1 MRAERPPGARGT
13 RIVSLMSAEIL
24 PQDHPHA
31 ARLEKGTGTP
41 LETWAR
47 RLDEAGARELDH
59 TAIAR
64 LLVERWEVEEWWAQ
78 GVTVAY
84 EQVIGRRVVGQSCDG
99 DFSAS
104 ASRTV
109 PGTPTQVRDRWDA
122 FMTDARR
129 DGLGLEEP
137 SLSDTATWRYWRAAV
152 ADGSRVSVNITAKD
166 PGRSTLGI
174 EHKGLESSEGRAAW
188 KDAWKQVLGEFT
200 ARPAASTETTET
212 TTTETTR

>member
-1 MRAERPPGARGT
+1 MRAAGPSDRVPGPDAR
-13 RIVSLMSAEIL
+13 RIVASMSDQIL

-31 ARLEKGTGTP
+31 ARLENGTGTS
-41 LETWAR
+41 LAEWTD
-47 RLDEAGARELDH
+47 RLDAAGGRDLDH

-64 LLVERWEVEEWWAQ
+64 MLVERWEAEEWWAQ

-166 PGRSTLGI
+166 EGRSTLGI
-174 EHKGLESSEGRAAW
+174 EHKSLGTADARTAW
-188 KDAWKQVLGEFT
+188 KDAWKGVLGEFT
-200 ARPAASTETTET
+200 ALRATTSTGQGD
-212 TTTETTR
+212 R

>member
-1 MRAERPPGARGT
+1 MHAAGPSDRVPGPCAR
-13 RIVSLMSAEIL
+13 RIVSSMSDQIL

-31 ARLEKGTGTP
+31 ARLENGTGTS
-41 LETWAR
+41 LAEWTD
-47 RLDEAGARELDH
+47 RLDAAGGRDLDH

-64 LLVERWEVEEWWAQ
+64 MLVERWEVEEWWAQ

-122 FMTDARR
+122 FMTEARR

-137 SLSDTATWRYWRAAV
+137 SLSDTAMWRYWRAAV

-166 PGRSTLGI
+166 EGRSTLGI
-174 EHKGLESSEGRAAW
+174 EHKGLETADARTAW
-188 KDAWKQVLGEFT
+188 KDAWKGVLGEFT
-200 ARPAASTETTET
+200 ALPEQTDGQGDR
-212 TTTETTR
+212 

>member
-1 MRAERPPGARGT
+1 
-13 RIVSLMSAEIL
+13 MSDQIL

-31 ARLEKGTGTP
+31 ARLENGTGTT
-41 LETWAR
+41 LAEWTD
-47 RLDEAGARELDH
+47 RLDAAGGRDLDH

-64 LLVERWEVEEWWAQ
+64 MLVERWEVEEWWAQ

-122 FMTDARR
+122 FMTEARR

-166 PGRSTLGI
+166 EGRSTLGI
-174 EHKGLESSEGRAAW
+174 EHKGLETADARTAW
-188 KDAWKQVLGEFT
+188 KDAWKGVLGEFT
-200 ARPAASTETTET
+200 ALPEQTDGQGDR
-212 TTTETTR
+212 

>member
-1 MRAERPPGARGT
+1 MRAAGPSDRVPGPGAR
-13 RIVSLMSAEIL
+13 RIVSSMSDQIL

-31 ARLEKGTGTP
+31 ARLENGTGTS
-41 LETWAR
+41 LAEWTD
-47 RLDEAGARELDH
+47 RLDAAGGRDLDH

-64 LLVERWEVEEWWAQ
+64 MLVERWEVEEWWAQ

-122 FMTDARR
+122 FMTEARR

-137 SLSDTATWRYWRAAV
+137 SLSDTDKWRYWRAAV

-166 PGRSTLGI
+166 EGRSTLGI
-174 EHKGLESSEGRAAW
+174 EHKGLETADARTAW
-188 KDAWKQVLGEFT
+188 KDAWKGVLGEFT
-200 ARPAASTETTET
+200 ALPEQTDGQGDR
-212 TTTETTR
+212 

>member
-1 MRAERPPGARGT
+1 MRAAGPSDWVPGPDAR
-13 RIVSLMSAEIL
+13 RIVSSMSDQIL

-31 ARLEKGTGTP
+31 ARLENGTGTS
-41 LETWAR
+41 LAEWTD
-47 RLDEAGARELDH
+47 RLDAAGGRDLDH

-64 LLVERWEVEEWWAQ
+64 MLVERWEAEEWWAQ

-109 PGTPTQVRDRWDA
+109 PGMPTRVRDRWDA
-122 FMTDARR
+122 FMTEARR

-166 PGRSTLGI
+166 EGRSTLGI
-174 EHKGLESSEGRAAW
+174 EHKGLGTADARTAW
-188 KDAWKQVLGEFT
+188 KDAWKGVLGEFT
-200 ARPAASTETTET
+200 ALRATTSTGQGD
-212 TTTETTR
+212 R

>member
-1 MRAERPPGARGT
+1 MHAAGPSDRVPGPCAR
-13 RIVSLMSAEIL
+13 RIVSSMSDQIL

-31 ARLEKGTGTP
+31 ARLENGTGTS
-41 LETWAR
+41 LAEWTD
-47 RLDEAGARELDH
+47 RLDEAGGRDLDH

-64 LLVERWEVEEWWAQ
+64 MLVERWEVEEWWAQ

-122 FMTDARR
+122 FMTEARR

-137 SLSDTATWRYWRAAV
+137 SLSDTAMWRYWRAAV

-166 PGRSTLGI
+166 EGRSTLGI
-174 EHKGLESSEGRAAW
+174 EHKGLETADARTAW
-188 KDAWKQVLGEFT
+188 KDAWKGVLGEFT
-200 ARPAASTETTET
+200 ALPEQTDGQGDR
-212 TTTETTR
+212 

>member
-1 MRAERPPGARGT
+1 MRAAGPSDRVPGPGAS
-13 RIVSLMSAEIL
+13 RIVSSMSDQIL

-31 ARLEKGTGTP
+31 ARLENGTGTS
-41 LETWAR
+41 LAEWTD
-47 RLDEAGARELDH
+47 RLDAAGGRDLDH

-64 LLVERWEVEEWWAQ
+64 MLVERWEVEEWWAQ

-84 EQVIGRRVVGQSCDG
+84 EQVTGRRVVGQSCDG

-109 PGTPTQVRDRWDA
+109 PGTPTRVRDRWDA

-166 PGRSTLGI
+166 EGRSTLGI
-174 EHKGLESSEGRAAW
+174 EHKSLETADARSAW
-188 KDAWKQVLGEFT
+188 KGVLGEFT
-200 ARPAASTETTET
+200 ALRATTSTGQGD
-212 TTTETTR
+212 R

>member
-1 MRAERPPGARGT
+1 MRAAGPSDRVPGPDAR
-13 RIVSLMSAEIL
+13 RIVSSMSDQIL

-31 ARLEKGTGTP
+31 ARLENGTGTS
-41 LETWAR
+41 LAEWTD
-47 RLDEAGARELDH
+47 RLDAAGGRDLDH

-64 LLVERWEVEEWWAQ
+64 MLVERWEVEEWWAQ

-84 EQVIGRRVVGQSCDG
+84 EQVTGRRVVGQSCDG

-109 PGTPTQVRDRWDA
+109 PGTPTRVRDRWDA

-166 PGRSTLGI
+166 EGRSTLGI
-174 EHKGLESSEGRAAW
+174 EHKSLETADARSAW
-188 KDAWKQVLGEFT
+188 KGVLGEFT
-200 ARPAASTETTET
+200 ALRATTSTGQGD
-212 TTTETTR
+212 R

>member
-1 MRAERPPGARGT
+1 MHAAGPSDRVPGPGAR
-13 RIVSLMSAEIL
+13 RIVSSMSDQIL

-31 ARLEKGTGTP
+31 ARLENGTGTS
-41 LETWAR
+41 LAEWTD
-47 RLDEAGARELDH
+47 RLDATGGRDLDH

-64 LLVERWEVEEWWAQ
+64 MLVERWEVEEWWAQ

-122 FMTDARR
+122 FMTEARR

-137 SLSDTATWRYWRAAV
+137 SLSDTAMWRYWRAAV

-166 PGRSTLGI
+166 EGRSTLGI
-174 EHKGLESSEGRAAW
+174 EHKGLETADARTAW
-188 KDAWKQVLGEFT
+188 KDAWKGVLGEFT
-200 ARPAASTETTET
+200 ALPEQTDGQGDR
-212 TTTETTR
+212 

>member
-1 MRAERPPGARGT
+1 MHAAGPSDRVPGPCAH
-13 RIVSLMSAEIL
+13 RIVSSMSDQIL

-31 ARLEKGTGTP
+31 ARLENGTGTS
-41 LETWAR
+41 LAEWTD
-47 RLDEAGARELDH
+47 RLDATGGRDLDH

-64 LLVERWEVEEWWAQ
+64 MLVERWEVEEWWAQ

-122 FMTDARR
+122 FMTEARR

-166 PGRSTLGI
+166 EGRSTLGI
-174 EHKGLESSEGRAAW
+174 EHKGLETADARTAW
-188 KDAWKQVLGEFT
+188 KDAWKGVLGEFT
-200 ARPAASTETTET
+200 ALPEQTDGQGDR
-212 TTTETTR
+212 

>member
-1 MRAERPPGARGT
+1 MHAAGPSDRVPGPCAR
-13 RIVSLMSAEIL
+13 RIVSSMSDQIL

-31 ARLEKGTGTP
+31 ARLENGTGTS
-41 LETWAR
+41 LAEWTD
-47 RLDEAGARELDH
+47 RLDAAGGRDLDH

-64 LLVERWEVEEWWAQ
+64 MLVERWEVEEWWAQ

-122 FMTDARR
+122 FMTEARR

-166 PGRSTLGI
+166 EGCSTLGI
-174 EHKGLESSEGRAAW
+174 EHKGLETADARTAW
-188 KDAWKQVLGEFT
+188 KDAWKGVLGEFT
-200 ARPAASTETTET
+200 ALPEQTDGQGDR
-212 TTTETTR
+212 

>member
-1 MRAERPPGARGT
+1 MHAAGPSDRVPGPCAR
-13 RIVSLMSAEIL
+13 RIVSSMSDQIL

-31 ARLEKGTGTP
+31 ARLENGTGTS
-41 LETWAR
+41 LAEWTD
-47 RLDEAGARELDH
+47 RLDEAGGRDLDH

-64 LLVERWEVEEWWAQ
+64 MLVERWEVEEWWAQ

-122 FMTDARR
+122 FMTEARR

-166 PGRSTLGI
+166 EGRSTLGI
-174 EHKGLESSEGRAAW
+174 EHKGLETADARTAW
-188 KDAWKQVLGEFT
+188 KDAWKGVLGEFT
-200 ARPAASTETTET
+200 ALPEQTDGQGDR
-212 TTTETTR
+212 

>member
-1 MRAERPPGARGT
+1 MHAAGPSDRVPGPCAR
-13 RIVSLMSAEIL
+13 RIVSSMSDQIL

-31 ARLEKGTGTP
+31 ARLENGTGTT
-41 LETWAR
+41 LAEWTD
-47 RLDEAGARELDH
+47 RLDAAGGRDLDH

-64 LLVERWEVEEWWAQ
+64 MLVERWEVEEWWAQ

-122 FMTDARR
+122 FMTEARR

-166 PGRSTLGI
+166 EGRSTLGI
-174 EHKGLESSEGRAAW
+174 EHKGLETADARTAW
-188 KDAWKQVLGEFT
+188 KDAWKGVLGEFT
-200 ARPAASTETTET
+200 ALPEQTDGQGDR
-212 TTTETTR
+212 

>member
-1 MRAERPPGARGT
+1 MHAAGPSDRVPGPGAR
-13 RIVSLMSAEIL
+13 RIVSSMSDQIL

-31 ARLEKGTGTP
+31 ARLENGTGTS
-41 LETWAR
+41 LAEWTD
-47 RLDEAGARELDH
+47 RLDAAGGRDLDH

-64 LLVERWEVEEWWAQ
+64 MLVERWEVEEWWAQ
-78 GVTVAY
+78 GITVAY
-84 EQVIGRRVVGQSCDG
+84 EQLIGRRVVGQSCDG

-109 PGTPTQVRDRWDA
+109 PGTSTQVRDRWDA
-122 FMTDARR
+122 FMTEARR

-166 PGRSTLGI
+166 EGRSTLGI
-174 EHKGLESSEGRAAW
+174 EHKGLETADARTAW
-188 KDAWKQVLGEFT
+188 KGAWKGVLGEFT
-200 ARPAASTETTET
+200 ALPEQTDGQGDR
-212 TTTETTR
+212 

>member
-1 MRAERPPGARGT
+1 
-13 RIVSLMSAEIL
+13 MSDEIL

-31 ARLEKGTGTP
+31 ARLENGTGTS
-41 LETWAR
+41 LAEWTD
-47 RLDEAGARELDH
+47 RLDEAGGRDLDH

-64 LLVERWEVEEWWAQ
+64 MLVERWEVEDWWAQ

-122 FMTDARR
+122 FMTEARR

-137 SLSDTATWRYWRAAV
+137 SLSDTGKWRYWRAAV

-166 PGRSTLGI
+166 EGRSTLGI
-174 EHKGLESSEGRAAW
+174 EHKGLETADARTAW
-188 KDAWKQVLGEFT
+188 KDAWKGVLGEFT
-200 ARPAASTETTET
+200 ALPDAQETGQGD
-212 TTTETTR
+212 R

>member
-1 MRAERPPGARGT
+1 MRAAGPSDRVPGPGAR
-13 RIVSLMSAEIL
+13 RIVSSMSDQIL

-31 ARLEKGTGTP
+31 ARLENGTGTS
-41 LETWAR
+41 LAEWTD
-47 RLDEAGARELDH
+47 RLDAAGARDLDH

-64 LLVERWEVEEWWAQ
+64 MLVERWEVEEWWAQ

-152 ADGSRVSVNITAKD
+152 ADGSRVSVNIAAKD
-166 PGRSTLGI
+166 EGRSTLGI
-174 EHKGLESSEGRAAW
+174 EHKGLETADARTAW
-188 KDAWKQVLGEFT
+188 KDAWKGVLGEFT
-200 ARPAASTETTET
+200 ALPEQTDGQGDR
-212 TTTETTR
+212 

>member
-1 MRAERPPGARGT
+1 MRAAGPSDRVPGPGAR
-13 RIVSLMSAEIL
+13 RIVSSMSDQIL

-31 ARLEKGTGTP
+31 ARLENGTGTS
-41 LETWAR
+41 LAEWTD
-47 RLDEAGARELDH
+47 RLDAAGGRDLDH

-64 LLVERWEVEEWWAQ
+64 MLVERWEVEEWWAQ

-122 FMTDARR
+122 FMTEARR

-137 SLSDTATWRYWRAAV
+137 LLSDTATWRYWRAAV

-166 PGRSTLGI
+166 EGRSTLGI
-174 EHKGLESSEGRAAW
+174 EHKGLETADARTAW
-188 KDAWKQVLGEFT
+188 KGAWKGVLGEFT
-200 ARPAASTETTET
+200 ALPEQTDGQGDR
-212 TTTETTR
+212 

>member
-1 MRAERPPGARGT
+1 MHAAGPSDRVPGPGAR
-13 RIVSLMSAEIL
+13 RIVSSMSDQIL

-31 ARLEKGTGTP
+31 ARLENGTGTS
-41 LETWAR
+41 LAEWTD
-47 RLDEAGARELDH
+47 RLDAAGGRDLDH

-64 LLVERWEVEEWWAQ
+64 MLVQRWEVEEWWAQ

-84 EQVIGRRVVGQSCDG
+84 EQVIGRRVVGQSCEG

-122 FMTDARR
+122 FMTGARR
-129 DGLGLEEP
+129 GGLGLEEP

-166 PGRSTLGI
+166 EGRSTLGI
-174 EHKGLESSEGRAAW
+174 EHKGLETADARTAW
-188 KDAWKQVLGEFT
+188 KDAWKGVLGEFT
-200 ARPAASTETTET
+200 ALPATTSTGQGD
-212 TTTETTR
+212 R

>member
-1 MRAERPPGARGT
+1 MRAAGPSDRVPGPDAR
-13 RIVSLMSAEIL
+13 RIVSSMSDQIL

-31 ARLEKGTGTP
+31 ARLENGTGTS
-41 LETWAR
+41 LAEWTD
-47 RLDEAGARELDH
+47 RLDAAGGRDLDH

-64 LLVERWEVEEWWAQ
+64 MLVERWEVEEWWAQ

-166 PGRSTLGI
+166 EGRSTLGI
-174 EHKGLESSEGRAAW
+174 EHKGLETADARTAW
-188 KDAWKQVLGEFT
+188 KGAWKGVLGEFT
-200 ARPAASTETTET
+200 ALPEQTDGQGDR
-212 TTTETTR
+212 

>member
-1 MRAERPPGARGT
+1 MHAAGPSDRVPGPCAR
-13 RIVSLMSAEIL
+13 RIVSSMSDQIL

-31 ARLEKGTGTP
+31 ARLENGTGTS
-41 LETWAR
+41 LAEWTD
-47 RLDEAGARELDH
+47 RLDATGGRDLDH

-64 LLVERWEVEEWWAQ
+64 MLVERWEVEEWWAQ

-122 FMTDARR
+122 FMTEARR

-166 PGRSTLGI
+166 EGRSTLGI
-174 EHKGLESSEGRAAW
+174 EHKGLETADARTAW
-188 KDAWKQVLGEFT
+188 KDAWKGVLGEFT
-200 ARPAASTETTET
+200 ALPEQTDGQGDR
-212 TTTETTR
+212 

>member
-1 MRAERPPGARGT
+1 
-13 RIVSLMSAEIL
+13 MSDQIL

-31 ARLEKGTGTP
+31 ARLENGTGTS
-41 LETWAR
+41 LAEWTD
-47 RLDEAGARELDH
+47 RLDEAGGRDLDH

-64 LLVERWEVEEWWAQ
+64 LLVERWDVEGWWAQ

-109 PGTPTQVRDRWDA
+109 PGTPAQVRDRWDA

-137 SLSDTATWRYWRAAV
+137 SLSDTDKWRYWRAAV
-152 ADGSRVSVNITAKD
+152 ADGSRVSVNIAAKD
-166 PGRSTLGI
+166 EGRSTLGI
-174 EHKGLESSEGRAAW
+174 EHKGLETADARTAW
-188 KDAWKQVLGEFT
+188 KDAWKGVLGEFT
-200 ARPAASTETTET
+200 ALPDAQSTGQGD
-212 TTTETTR
+212 R

>member
-1 MRAERPPGARGT
+1 MHAAGPSDWVPGPGAR
-13 RIVSLMSAEIL
+13 RIVSSMSDQIL

-31 ARLEKGTGTP
+31 ARLENGTGTS
-41 LETWAR
+41 LAEWTD
-47 RLDEAGARELDH
+47 RLDAAGGRDLDH

-64 LLVERWEVEEWWAQ
+64 MLVERWEVEEWWAQ

-84 EQVIGRRVVGQSCDG
+84 EQLIGRRVVGQSCDG

-109 PGTPTQVRDRWDA
+109 PGTSTQVRDRWDA
-122 FMTDARR
+122 FMTEARR

-166 PGRSTLGI
+166 EGRSTLGI
-174 EHKGLESSEGRAAW
+174 EHKGLGTADARTAS
-188 KDAWKQVLGEFT
+188 KDAWKGVLGEFT
-200 ARPAASTETTET
+200 SLPEQTDGHGDR
-212 TTTETTR
+212 

>member
-1 MRAERPPGARGT
+1 MHAAGPSDRVPGPCAR
-13 RIVSLMSAEIL
+13 RIVSSMSDQIL

-31 ARLEKGTGTP
+31 ARLENGTGTS
-41 LETWAR
+41 LAEWTD
-47 RLDEAGARELDH
+47 RLDAAGGRDLDH

-64 LLVERWEVEEWWAQ
+64 MLVERWEVEEWWAQ

-122 FMTDARR
+122 FMTEARR

-166 PGRSTLGI
+166 EGRSTLGI
-174 EHKGLESSEGRAAW
+174 EHKGLETADARTAW
-188 KDAWKQVLGEFT
+188 KDAWKGVLGEFT
-200 ARPAASTETTET
+200 ALPEQTDGQGDR
-212 TTTETTR
+212 